1 MAVATYGQEAKFKTS
16 EDKEAFEHIDATKP
30 YEFQSTSTMSG
41 SGSTLPIAARN
52 GMSAEN
58 DNQTPNP
65 KQPRKAP
72 PITGGDDMPVG
83 DGVWVMMMLALGYAG
98 WMMRRVRACRSR
110 GESRTCTM

>member
-1 MAVATYGQEAKFKTS
+1 MAVATFGKDAKFKTS

-41 SGSTLPIAARN
+41 SGSSLPIAARN
-52 GMSAEN
+52 GKSVEN
-58 DNQTPNP
+58 DTQTPNP

-83 DGVWVMMMLALGYAG
+83 DGVWVLLLMAAGYAG
-98 WMMRRVRACRSR
+98 WMMRREWRSMSCAQ
-110 GESRTCTM
+110 G